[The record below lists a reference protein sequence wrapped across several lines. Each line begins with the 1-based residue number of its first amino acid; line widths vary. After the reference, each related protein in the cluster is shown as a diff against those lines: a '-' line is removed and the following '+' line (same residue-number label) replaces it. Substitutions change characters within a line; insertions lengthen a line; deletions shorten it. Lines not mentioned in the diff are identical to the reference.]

1 MRIEDL
7 RNMLKDSNKELITMN
22 GFKSTVYLKSLVA
35 LEHDPDVRLKNS
47 QREAAAS
54 ESHNYLQQGRS
65 KKPTGIR
72 YSQYAEMFTH
82 ARPALFNMLL
92 GFFSGHSCWQTLPKL
107 EFADDIHF
115 VISTLLKLFN
125 INRQKKYHITNSHKF
140 QFVFMLQW
148 WNHCFQDHGDVWQNG
163 KIYSNRITLKLLK
176 LLLMNLPF
184 GLQESGK
191 VLGQPFLNA
200 ICGQLILIVGGEI
213 YSLCSFELQ
222 HLFHLNNIFLHTSFN
237 HLFGFSPTAF

>member
-1 MRIEDL
+1 MSLLSITNDLGVQDNNLENVLVLNKNMRIEDL

-92 GFFSGHSCWQTLPKL
+92 GFFSGHSCWQILPKL

-125 INRQKKYHITNSHKF
+125 INRQKKVSYNKF
-140 QFVFMLQW
+140 
-148 WNHCFQDHGDVWQNG
+148 
-163 KIYSNRITLKLLK
+163 
-176 LLLMNLPF
+176 
-184 GLQESGK
+184 
-191 VLGQPFLNA
+191 A
-200 ICGQLILIVGGEI
+200 
-213 YSLCSFELQ
+213 
-222 HLFHLNNIFLHTSFN
+222 
-237 HLFGFSPTAF
+237 